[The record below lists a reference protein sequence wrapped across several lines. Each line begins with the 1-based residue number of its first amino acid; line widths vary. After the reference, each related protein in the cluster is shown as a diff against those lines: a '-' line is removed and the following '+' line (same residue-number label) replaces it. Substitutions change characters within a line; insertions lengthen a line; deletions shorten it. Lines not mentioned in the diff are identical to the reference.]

1 MRRYFRRLLVGTS
14 LLLCIATLL
23 LWGRSYFSQDLL
35 ERHRRG
41 GSRGR
46 AYDDIRGVVSE
57 RGSIGGG
64 YVRIGHP
71 GVSGFAD
78 GWHYTAAAPANP
90 WSLRFTFLGFSYW
103 GTTLPPTRQ
112 RGPTFTTGF
121 TVPHALFAALLAV
134 APAVA
139 ARRSWLACRRRLMIA
154 RGLCVACGYDLRATA
169 DRCPE
174 CGTIP
179 PR

>member
-1 MRRYFRRLLVGTS
+1 LLVGTS

-41 GSRGR
+41 GSRGW

-57 RGSIGGG
+57 RGSFGGG
-64 YVRIGHP
+64 YVRIAHP
-71 GVSGFAD
+71 GVPGFAD
-78 GWHYTAAAPANP
+78 GWRYTAAAPANP
-90 WSLRFTFLGFSYW
+90 WPLRFTFLGFSYW
-103 GTTLPPTRQ
+103 NRTLPPTRQ
-112 RGPTFTTGF
+112 SGPVSVVGF
-121 TVPHALFAALLAV
+121 AVPHGLFAALLAL

-139 ARRSWLACRRRLMIA
+139 ARRLWLARRRRLRVA
-154 RGLCVACGYDLRATA
+154 GGLCVACGYDVRASA
-169 DRCPE
+169 ERCPE

-179 PR
+179 GR